1 MARSTHSRFSSL
13 NPLRFSS
20 LVRTSVSNRLRVLA
34 PAACFSSA
42 RRADHGLHRGVLGQP
57 LGIVGV
63 FIPCQAAID
72 RLAQ

>member
-42 RRADHGLHRGVLGQP
+42 RRPTTACIAGSWANRSASLVSSYP
-57 LGIVGV
+57 
-63 FIPCQAAID
+63 AK
-72 RLAQ
+72 RL